1 MNRQPRVVVT
11 RPQDA
16 SDDLVTRLEDLGFE
30 VVHVPAIEIGPPRS
44 YQALDRLVAN
54 PEQADWLLFTSRNAV
69 RYFVQR
75 SRRLRRPRAVPD
87 GVRVAVVGPATR
99 AACVRADIDV
109 DLESAGRTGQDLAQ
123 EVMPRAEPGGVMV
136 VVQAEDGRTDAT
148 ELLVMA
154 GFQARS
160 VAAYRTRS
168 ARVPPAVAQGI
179 KDGEVDALAFASPSS
194 VVSFAI
200 ALGGL
205 SKAPTSVRIAVI
217 GETTADA
224 CRRAGRAPDAVA
236 RESSAAALAEAV
248 AEVVQA
254 AGAA

>member
-1 MNRQPRVVVT
+1 MSRQPRVVVT

-16 SDDLVTRLEDLGFE
+16 SDDLVERLEASAFE
-30 VVHVPAIEIGPPRS
+30 VLHVPAIEIGPPRS
-44 YQALDRLVAN
+44 YQALDRLVAD
-54 PEQADWLLFTSRNAV
+54 PVQADWLLFTSRNAV

-87 GVRVAVVGPATR
+87 GVKVGVVGSATR
-99 AACVRADIDV
+99 AACDRAGIDV
-109 DLESAGRTGQDLAQ
+109 DLESTGRTGHDLAE
-123 EVMPRAEPGGVMV
+123 EVMACAEPGAAVV
-136 VVQAEDGRTDAT
+136 VVQAEDGRPDAT
-148 ELLVMA
+148 ELLTMA
-154 GFQARS
+154 GYQARS

-168 ARVPPAVAQGI
+168 ARVPPAVAQAI
-179 KDGEVDALAFASPSS
+179 KDGEVDAVAFASPSS

-205 SKAPTSVRIAVI
+205 RKAPPSVRIAVI
-217 GETTADA
+217 GQTTADA

-236 RESSAAALAEAV
+236 RESSAAALADAV
-248 AEVVQA
+248 ADVVQT

>member
-1 MNRQPRVVVT
+1 MSRQPRVVVT
-11 RPQDA
+11 RPHDA
-16 SDDLVTRLEDLGFE
+16 SDDLIDRLERLGLE

-44 YQALDRLVAN
+44 YQVLDRLVAD
-54 PEQADWLLFTSRNAV
+54 PAQADWLLFTSRNAV

-75 SRRLRRPRAVPD
+75 SRRLRRARAVPD
-87 GVRVAVVGPATR
+87 GVKVGVVGPATR
-99 AACVRADIDV
+99 AACDRAGIDV
-109 DLESAGRTGQDLAQ
+109 DLESSGRTGHDLAQ
-123 EVMPRAEPGGVMV
+123 ETMARAEPGAAVV
-136 VVQAEDGRTDAT
+136 VVQAEDGRPDAT
-148 ELLVMA
+148 ELLALA

-160 VAAYRTRS
+160 VAAYRTRN
-168 ARVPPAVAQGI
+168 ARVPPAVAQAI

-205 SKAPTSVRIAVI
+205 GKAAASVRIAVI

-236 RESSAAALAEAV
+236 RESSAAALADAV
-248 AEVVQA
+248 AEVVQT

>member
-1 MNRQPRVVVT
+1 MSRQPRVVVT

-16 SDDLVTRLEDLGFE
+16 ADDLATRLQELGFE

-44 YQALDRLVAN
+44 YQALDRLVAD
-54 PEQADWLLFTSRNAV
+54 PMQAAWLLFTSRNAV

-75 SRRLRRPRAVPD
+75 SRRLRRARAVPN
-87 GVRVAVVGPATR
+87 GVRVAVVGPATQ
-99 AACVRADIDV
+99 AACDRAGIDV
-109 DLESAGRTGQDLAQ
+109 DLESKGRTGHDLAQ
-123 EVMPRAEPGGVMV
+123 EVMAHAEPGAAVV
-136 VVQAEDGRTDAT
+136 VVQAEDGRPDAT
-148 ELLVMA
+148 ELLAMA
-154 GFQARS
+154 GYQARS
-160 VAAYRTRS
+160 VAAYRTRN
-168 ARVPPAVAQGI
+168 ARVPPAVAQAV

-205 SKAPTSVRIAVI
+205 GKAAASVRFAVI

-236 RESSAAALAEAV
+236 RESSAAALADAV
-248 AEVVQA
+248 AEVVQT

>member
-1 MNRQPRVVVT
+1 MSRQPRVVVT
-11 RPQDA
+11 RPHDA
-16 SDDLVTRLEDLGFE
+16 SDDLIDRLERLGLE

-44 YQALDRLVAN
+44 YQVLDRLVAD
-54 PEQADWLLFTSRNAV
+54 PAQADWLLFTSRNAV

-75 SRRLRRPRAVPD
+75 SRRLRRARAVPD
-87 GVRVAVVGPATR
+87 GVKVAVVGPATR
-99 AACVRADIDV
+99 AACDRAGIDV
-109 DLESAGRTGQDLAQ
+109 DLESTGRTGHDLAQ
-123 EVMPRAEPGGVMV
+123 ETMARAEPGAAVV
-136 VVQAEDGRTDAT
+136 VVQAEGGRPDAT
-148 ELLVMA
+148 ELLTMA

-160 VAAYRTRS
+160 VAAYRTRN
-168 ARVPPAVAQGI
+168 AKVPPAVAQSI

-205 SKAPTSVRIAVI
+205 GKAPASVRIAVI
-217 GETTADA
+217 GQTTADA

-236 RESSAAALAEAV
+236 QESSAAALADAV
-248 AEVVQA
+248 ADVVQT

>member
-16 SDDLVTRLEDLGFE
+16 SDDLIDRLEQLGFE

-44 YQALDRLVAN
+44 YQALDRLVAD
-54 PEQADWLLFTSRNAV
+54 PAQSDWLLFTSRNAV
-69 RYFVQR
+69 RYFAQR
-75 SRRLRRPRAVPD
+75 SRRLRRPGAVPE

-99 AACVRADIDV
+99 AACDRAGISV
-109 DLESAGRTGQDLAQ
+109 DLESSGRTGHDLAQ
-123 EVMPRAEPGGVMV
+123 EVMACAEPGGAAI
-136 VVQAEDGRTDAT
+136 VVQAEGGRTDAT
-148 ELLVMA
+148 ELLSMA

-168 ARVPPAVAQGI
+168 ARVPPAVVQAI
-179 KDGEVDALAFASPSS
+179 KDGEVEALAFASPSS
-194 VVSFAI
+194 VVTFAI

-205 SKAPTSVRIAVI
+205 SQAAASVHIAVI

-224 CRRAGRAPDAVA
+224 CRRAGRAPDVVA
-236 RESSAAALAEAV
+236 RESSGAALAEAV
-248 AEVVQA
+248 AGVVQP